1 MFNNIPPITRNLIIL
16 NIVVYVVTNF
26 FLYGLHR
33 PELYSILSAFYPG
46 SPNFESWQ
54 IITHMFMH
62 APFDDGSGILHILF
76 NMFTLFSF
84 GPILEQSLGDK
95 KYLIL
100 YFLSGLGAFV
110 LFNLWN
116 FIEIQQLTQTLES
129 FGVDPSDIYQQ
140 ADFNYTGNVFFS
152 NKTPETFALS
162 EELFKSLRTPML
174 GASGAIFGV
183 IAAFATLYPE
193 ARIGIMFIPIPV
205 KVKYVLPIVVI
216 GSIYLGVTSSG
227 DGIAH
232 LAHVGGAIVGFI
244 LAKIWKKHLY
254 RFN

>member
-1 MFNNIPPITRNLIIL
+1 MFNNIPPITRNLIII
-16 NIVVYVVTNF
+16 NIVVF
-26 FLYGLHR
+26 IASFLLPQLNDTLAAYF
-33 PELYSILSAFYPG
+33 PF
-46 SPNFESWQ
+46 SPNFRSWQ

-62 APFDDGSGILHILF
+62 GSFMHILF

-100 YFLSGLGAFV
+100 YFLSGLGAFF
-110 LFNLWN
+110 LYNLWN
-116 FIEIQQLTQTLES
+116 FIEYQQIYSQLES
-129 FGVDPSDIYQQ
+129 VGFNVSGYISDPESFINTKVSTSTKELIDELNPIMFGRMV
-140 ADFNYTGNVFFS
+140 
-152 NKTPETFALS
+152 
-162 EELFKSLRTPML
+162 

-183 IAAFATLYPE
+183 IAAFATLYPD
-193 ARIGIMFIPIPV
+193 AKIGILFIPIPV

-216 GSIYLGVTSSG
+216 GSIYLGVTG
-227 DGIAH
+227 NGGGIAH

-244 LAKIWKKHLY
+244 LAKIWRKHLY

>member
-1 MFNNIPPITRNLIIL
+1 MFNNIPPITRNLIII
-16 NIVVYVVTNF
+16 NIVVF
-26 FLYGLHR
+26 IASFLLPQLNDTLAAYF
-33 PELYSILSAFYPG
+33 PF
-46 SPNFESWQ
+46 SPNFRSWQ

-62 APFDDGSGILHILF
+62 GSFMHILF

-100 YFLSGLGAFV
+100 YFLSGLGAFF
-110 LFNLWN
+110 LYNLWN
-116 FIEIQQLTQTLES
+116 FIEYQQIYSQLES
-129 FGVDPSDIYQQ
+129 VGFNVSGYISDPESFINTKVSTSTKELIDKLNPIIFGRMV
-140 ADFNYTGNVFFS
+140 
-152 NKTPETFALS
+152 
-162 EELFKSLRTPML
+162 

-183 IAAFATLYPE
+183 IAAFATLYPD
-193 ARIGIMFIPIPV
+193 AKIGILFIPIPV
-205 KVKYVLPIVVI
+205 KVKYVLPVVVI
-216 GSIYLGVTSSG
+216 GSIYLGVTG
-227 DGIAH
+227 NGGGIAH

>member
-1 MFNNIPPITRNLIIL
+1 MFNNIPPITRNLIII
-16 NIVVYVVTNF
+16 NIVVF
-26 FLYGLHR
+26 IASFLLPQLNDTLAAYF
-33 PELYSILSAFYPG
+33 PF
-46 SPNFESWQ
+46 SPNFRSWQ

-62 APFDDGSGILHILF
+62 GSFMHILF

-100 YFLSGLGAFV
+100 YFLSGLGAFF
-110 LFNLWN
+110 LYNLWN
-116 FIEIQQLTQTLES
+116 FVEYQQIYSQLES
-129 FGVDPSDIYQQ
+129 VRFNVSGYISDPESFINTKVSTSTKELIDELNPIIFGRMV
-140 ADFNYTGNVFFS
+140 
-152 NKTPETFALS
+152 
-162 EELFKSLRTPML
+162 

-183 IAAFATLYPE
+183 IAAFATLYPD
-193 ARIGIMFIPIPV
+193 AKIGILFIPIPV

-216 GSIYLGVTSSG
+216 GSIYLGVTG
-227 DGIAH
+227 NGGGIAH

-244 LAKIWKKHLY
+244 LAKIWRKHLY